1 MEELIKKIAQQV
13 GITEEQAKQAVNHT
27 MKYLKSGDAL
37 KETFEEWREEANE
50 TLSEFKEEATEK
62 LKEIKEGASQLFG
75 KIKDMFDK
83 DDDKKSETPQEE
95 KNA

>member
-13 GITEEQAKQAVNHT
+13 GITEEQAKEAVNQT
-27 MKYLKSGDAL
+27 MRYLKSGDAL
-37 KETFEEWREEANE
+37 KDTFEDWREDATE
-50 TLSEFKEEATEK
+50 TLSELKEEATEK

-83 DDDKKSETPQEE
+83 DDDDKSESPKEE
-95 KNA
+95 KNT

>member
-13 GITEEQAKQAVNHT
+13 GITEEQAKAAVNHT

-37 KETFEEWREEANE
+37 KDTFEEWREDATE
-50 TLSEFKEEATEK
+50 TFSELKEEASEK
-62 LKEIKEGASQLFG
+62 LKEIKEGATHLFG

-83 DDDKKSETPQEE
+83 DDDKKSEPSQEE